1 MSTTLPAI
9 DRGTTAQLCRALAD
23 ETRIK
28 VIELLASGEQCVCDI
43 QASLGISQSLL
54 SFHLRVLRDAQIV
67 SDRRSGRWAFYSL
80 RHEGLQA
87 LDDLVELMR
96 SRAER
101 ASSAACCS

>member
-1 MSTTLPAI
+1 MTSTAPAI
-9 DRGTTAQLCRALAD
+9 ERSSAAQLCRALAD

-80 RHEGLQA
+80 RREGLQA
-87 LDDLVELMR
+87 LEDLAELMR

-101 ASSAACCS
+101 ASSAASCI

>member
-87 LDDLVELMR
+87 LEDLVELMR